1 MFLKPLAAF
10 LILAASAASAGP
22 ATVEVTEVP
31 DGFHP
36 IPLTDVPWGKTSS
49 EGRAARDA
57 CGGDFTFTGWRW
69 EGRTLIHIATCK

>member
-1 MFLKPLAAF
+1 MKRLSLLF
-10 LILAASAASAGP
+10 ILAASAATAGP
-22 ATVEVTEVP
+22 ATVEVVEVP
-31 DGFHP
+31 DGFHA
-36 IPLTDVPWGKTSS
+36 IPLTKVPWAKNSA